1 MKLSKSKTQMLVLAF
16 LSFFST
22 VSHSSII
29 TWDDVMNSSGTLDVL
44 NEGNLV
50 QAINATT
57 SNSGSVSVNGVIF
70 ANSNT
75 LLRGVFTGALSGSST
90 GDTGY
95 NALLNTLNYG
105 GGSAAFSLSLGNG
118 GLVVNNNY
126 LVQVW
131 FTDLRND
138 RDMLFGDGSGNN
150 VLVNS
155 SQGGLGQYV
164 TGAFTATSDNL
175 SLLLDA
181 QGFRNAHITAFQI
194 REVTEVPT
202 PATLLLFGMALLGL
216 NFSRRK

>member
-1 MKLSKSKTQMLVLAF
+1 M
-16 LSFFST
+16 
-22 VSHSSII
+22 
-29 TWDDVMNSSGTLDVL
+29 
-44 NEGNLV
+44 
-50 QAINATT
+50 
-57 SNSGSVSVNGVIF
+57 F

-75 LLRGVFTGALSGSST
+75 ILSKVFAGALSGGST

-95 NALLNTLNYG
+95 NALLNTFNYG

-131 FTDLRND
+131 LTDLRSA
-138 RDMLFGDGSGNN
+138 REMLFSDVSGNN

-155 SQGGLGQYV
+155 SQGGLGQYA
-164 TGAFTATSDNL
+164 TGTFTATADNL

-181 QGFRNAHITAFQI
+181 QFIGNAHITAFQI
-194 REVTEVPT
+194 RDVTDVTDVPT